1 MANNTTF
8 SRLAQLESTLPAV
21 DEDLTITPDMDP
33 AEALRRYKR
42 SLDMPCRKPS
52 AEEQARMAANPI
64 TPERATA
71 VYRAYI
77 ARPDID
83 TRTLCDMP
91 TEQLLELAAAESE
104 PVVTV
109 AESDPL
115 AWLDEA
121 EAWQADH
128 PGELYADR
136 NGPPIADEYR
146 DPPQE
151 APEPDEQ
158 PEPTPPTL
166 PLASQPENDDWL
178 LY

>member
-1 MANNTTF
+1 M
-8 SRLAQLESTLPAV
+8 E
-21 DEDLTITPDMDP
+21 
-33 AEALRRYKR
+33 
-42 SLDMPCRKPS
+42 
-52 AEEQARMAANPI
+52 ANPI

-115 AWLDEA
+115 AWLGEDPK
-121 EAWQADH
+121 
-128 PGELYADR
+128 PGRQITRASCT
-136 NGPPIADEYR
+136 
-146 DPPQE
+146 
-151 APEPDEQ
+151 
-158 PEPTPPTL
+158 PTATGRL
-166 PLASQPENDDWL
+166 PRPSTAIRRRRRHQNKMSNPNQRRRLFRWLASRKLFVGSYIDDRRP
-178 LY
+178 